1 VPVSEVQVVLD
12 GRGVE
17 ERVLAASVT
26 SLLRDVGQ
34 VELAHLEPEAMNALR
49 ARFAGG
55 VAEAGSLRPGVPLL
69 VSPGRVAFASGAVRR
84 MVRHTSVPGRSVT
97 RVLVAGLGDTEY
109 PACWS
114 ASWLRLYQGSLL
126 SLVDA
131 DLSFDRAH
139 LSARSPKAR
148 SWLTAERVGLALVGD
163 QPESLTRWARRTGW
177 SLDAQQAWAS
187 IVRGPAGEARRRMA
201 RRRHRR
207 RASSV
212 ARAGR

>member
-1 VPVSEVQVVLD
+1 VV
-12 GRGVE
+12 
-17 ERVLAASVT
+17 
-26 SLLRDVGQ
+26 
-34 VELAHLEPEAMNALR
+34 
-49 ARFAGG
+49 
-55 VAEAGSLRPGVPLL
+55 
-69 VSPGRVAFASGAVRR
+69 FASGAVRR